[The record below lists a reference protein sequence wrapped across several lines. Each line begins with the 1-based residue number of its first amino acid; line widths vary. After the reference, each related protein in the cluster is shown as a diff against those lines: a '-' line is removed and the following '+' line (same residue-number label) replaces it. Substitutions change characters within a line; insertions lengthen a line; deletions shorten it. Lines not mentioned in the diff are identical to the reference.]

1 MSRAIFAGDDVIHL
15 YEMGDEDRSNYEGI
29 PYNDDTSEGRYQ
41 SYPQELKDELWNR
54 LIHGNNRMYSIYN
67 EREEY
72 CGYIELLK
80 PNSSTPEIGIEI
92 VKEHR
97 NKGIAKRAVYLML
110 CGTEAIEKK
119 AYYIV
124 RIIEDNMHSRH
135 VFENLGAEFN
145 NSNNTKYQK
154 DINVCKAL
162 EAETTDEKLKN
173 RMKEMIHEYE
183 AEDKHI
189 CEYRLYPDKLK
200 GLLSV

>member
-97 NKGIAKRAVYLML
+97 NKGIAKRAVYL
-110 CGTEAIEKK
+110 CYTEP
-119 AYYIV
+119 
-124 RIIEDNMHSRH
+124 R
-135 VFENLGAEFN
+135 
-145 NSNNTKYQK
+145 Q
-154 DINVCKAL
+154 
-162 EAETTDEKLKN
+162 LK
-173 RMKEMIHEYE
+173 R
-183 AEDKHI
+183 KHI
-189 CEYRLYPDKLK
+189 T
-200 GLLSV
+200 